1 MSANV
6 ADRSGSRKAIKSVQ
20 LLSLDGHAQNIPYFD
35 QFGELGISSFAWSE
49 RQWFFSSGKDLYAID
64 PMSKEVGEIDVADL
78 LDVHEMDVIDRRLWI
93 SNTGSDE
100 VIALDAESLLVKAR
114 VQLRS
119 LCGIGGGIAEEA
131 IDKFHCNQ
139 VFKGLDGELYCL
151 VHHVNGKQFVKRVAA
166 KLIKSQGNG
175 GVVRL
180 RDGKRIGL
188 SLHAPHTVTV
198 VGNEYWV
205 FDSGKCAINV
215 YNQQWNFVRSIAT
228 AAWGRGAALDEVE
241 GIFYA
246 GMSAIRKRYLGALSA
261 SCDFNGVQVFS
272 LMNVADTR
280 MIELEGIE
288 QVNNVYVIPDTVAEG
303 LLSLSF

>member
-1 MSANV
+1 MKLLILGSMSANV

-205 FDSGKCAINV
+205 FDSGKCAI
-215 YNQQWNFVRSIAT
+215 
-228 AAWGRGAALDEVE
+228 
-241 GIFYA
+241 
-246 GMSAIRKRYLGALSA
+246 RKRYLGALSA